1 MNIPDILKF
10 DDQLTEEEI
19 IIQKSARD
27 YCQSE
32 LMPRILL
39 DNRNEVFDRN
49 IYNSLDLPRPRTI

>member
-1 MNIPDILKF
+1 MNTPDILIF
-10 DDQLTEEEI
+10 DDQLSEEEI

-39 DNRNEVFDRN
+39 DNRNEVFDKN
-49 IYNSLDLPRPRTI
+49 IYKVNIIC